1 MKQDDLVKKLEK
13 EEDFMASKTVLEEE
27 LEKLGARV
35 VFGVK
40 FHPELM
46 AVESVYRC
54 NRCRNRNKNIKYVY
68 ISVFRKSPK
77 PKKK

>member
-1 MKQDDLVKKLEK
+1 MKQDDLVKKLEM
-13 EEDFMASKTVLEEE
+13 EEDVKASKSVLEEE

-46 AVESVYRC
+46 AVESVYRYS
-54 NRCRNRNKNIKYVY
+54 NLLREAIK
-68 ISVFRKSPK
+68 K
-77 PKKK
+77 PLNL

>member
-54 NRCRNRNKNIKYVY
+54 NRCRNRNKNIT
-68 ISVFRKSPK
+68 IEN
-77 PKKK
+77 

>member
-1 MKQDDLVKKLEK
+1 MKQDDLVKILEK
-13 EEDFMASKTVLEEE
+13 EEDFRASKTVLEEE

-46 AVESVYRC
+46 AVESVYR
-54 NRCRNRNKNIKYVY
+54 Y
-68 ISVFRKSPK
+68 SKSTFEYNEGTVMAQ
-77 PKKK
+77 